1 MPRDQLVFF
10 ADMLAA
16 IEKIQRYLENI
27 TLEDFLEDE
36 MRIDAVVRNLE
47 IIGEAAGN
55 IPPEARSKCSHIP
68 WKRIVGLRNILI
80 HEYFGIDMDIV
91 WDVIEN
97 YLPDLEVETRRVL
110 ENERSC

>member
-16 IEKIQRYLENI
+16 IEKIKRYLENI
-27 TLEDFLEDE
+27 TLEEFLEDE

-47 IIGEAAGN
+47 IIGEAAGK
-55 IPPEARSKCSHIP
+55 IPPETRSKCSHIP

-91 WDVIEN
+91 WDIIEN
-97 YLPDLEVETRRVL
+97 YLPDLEVETKRIL
-110 ENERSC
+110 EDEKSS

>member
-27 TLEDFLEDE
+27 TLEEFLEDE

-47 IIGEAAGN
+47 IIGEAAGQN
-55 IPPEARSKCSHIP
+55 PS
-68 WKRIVGLRNILI
+68 
-80 HEYFGIDMDIV
+80 
-91 WDVIEN
+91 
-97 YLPDLEVETRRVL
+97 
-110 ENERSC
+110 

>member
-1 MPRDQLVFF
+1 MPRDELVFF

-27 TLEDFLEDE
+27 TLEEFLEDE

-55 IPPEARSKCSHIP
+55 IPPEVPRIFPSHQQ
-68 WKRIVGLRNILI
+68 
-80 HEYFGIDMDIV
+80 
-91 WDVIEN
+91 
-97 YLPDLEVETRRVL
+97 PDG
-110 ENERSC
+110 S

>member
-27 TLEDFLEDE
+27 TLEEFLEDE

-47 IIGEAAGN
+47 IIGDSQ
-55 IPPEARSKCSHIP
+55 IPFGSTKCLSTGECTP
-68 WKRIVGLRNILI
+68 LI
-80 HEYFGIDMDIV
+80 
-91 WDVIEN
+91 
-97 YLPDLEVETRRVL
+97 
-110 ENERSC
+110 

>member
-1 MPRDQLVFF
+1 MPRDELVFF

-27 TLEDFLEDE
+27 TLEEFLEDE

-47 IIGEAAGN
+47 IIGEAAGK
-55 IPPEARSKCSHIP
+55 IPPETRNKCSHIP

-91 WDVIEN
+91 WDIIEN
-97 YLPDLEVETRRVL
+97 YLPDLEVETRRIL
-110 ENERSC
+110 EDERSG